1 MSPPPPE
8 LVFRLPNLAALR
20 AELPNLEKRR
30 AFVPEAGGV
39 EMRQGCVLVLVHP
52 DGGNRLSIRAEVV
65 WVQAEGPGKGVGVEL
80 RELDVER
87 LRAFVESVGQPV
99 PPPDE
104 TPDAADDDASGSAD
118 RAIGLYEKIRN
129 LSTRERETCARSGS
143 LTERVALERCYGT
156 SVWEGLLQN
165 PQVTP
170 PEVAR
175 IARNG
180 TVPVPLLALI
190 VANSGWLSVGEVQRA
205 LLSNPRAS
213 GSQLDRIL
221 GALSPSDLRR
231 VSQQTAYRA
240 PVRQAA
246 QKLLKR

>member
-1 MSPPPPE
+1 MSSSLPE
-8 LVFRLPNLAALR
+8 LVLRLPSLAALR

-39 EMRQGCVLVLVHP
+39 EMRQGCQLVLVHP

-65 WVQAEGPGKGVGVEL
+65 WVQTEGPGKGVGVEL
-80 RELDVER
+80 RELEVER
-87 LRAFVESVGQPV
+87 LRAFVESSAGQP
-99 PPPDE
+99 PPALDE
-104 TPDAADDDASGSAD
+104 APDAAPDDASGSAK
-118 RAIGLYEKIRN
+118 GLYERIRS
-129 LSTRERETCARSGS
+129 LSTRERETCARSGA

-165 PQVTP
+165 PQITP

-180 TVPVPLLALI
+180 TVPVPLLGLI

-213 GSQLDRIL
+213 GSQIDRIL

-231 VSQQTAYRA
+231 ISQQTAYRA